1 MSWIRFFRRRRWDEE
16 RARELEAYLDIETD
30 ENIARGMSAEDARYA
45 AHCKLGNLTLIREE
59 IYRMN
64 SFNWLETLWQDLRYG
79 LRMLARTPAFT
90 SIAILTLALGIGANT
105 AIFSAINALLLNP
118 YPFPEPDR
126 LMFVEAR
133 HISSKNHNAGYHDF
147 CDWRAQNVVFE
158 DMAIAPET
166 TSFTLIGQGES
177 QRITGG
183 LTTFSLLRVLGI
195 QPLMGRFFTADE
207 DKPHPP
213 LVAVITYEAWQR
225 RFGGSP
231 KVLGQTMTLD
241 GGPYAGPFTIVGVL
255 PARFAFP
262 GVKTCEF
269 FASVQE
275 SPQNGRNQH
284 QYGVVARLKPGI
296 TVARAQAD
304 MTTITQRLAQE
315 YPETNTG
322 WGAVVMPVRQALAK
336 QVKKPVLIL
345 ASAVA
350 FVLLLACL
358 NIAALLLA
366 RASGRAR
373 EVAVRASLGATRGRI
388 VRQMLTES
396 VLLALAGGGLGL
408 AVAVWLMDVL
418 RSAAPENF
426 SLDVAM
432 RLNPAALVFALVV
445 SMSTGVLFGL
455 APAWFG
461 SQTDLNTAL
470 KGDATFGAGRHYPLT
485 PSSSRRGTEVSSPA
499 LLRSGLGGGPFL
511 SALVAA
517 EMALSLVLLIGG
529 GLLLK
534 SFLVAL
540 RVETGLRIEHVLTFA
555 LDLPYSRYSKW
566 QSAATF
572 YQDLLGLLRA
582 APGAD
587 AAAAVDTLPM
597 NELGYGGRFEI
608 EGRPQAEDRSTTV
621 VSYNGSTPGYF
632 RAMGIPLVRGRDF
645 DDRDS
650 RASLPV
656 AIINDTLARQFF
668 PDQDPIGH
676 RFKDEYGGQWRTI
689 VGVVGSYKNRQPM
702 NPPLPMVFRS
712 LAQTSFAGEEW
723 VVVRTTGDPGKL
735 AASAR
740 AAVRSLDRDLP
751 IIKLRTMRQV
761 VSDSLSEPRLVTW
774 FVACFA
780 LFALVLGVIGI
791 YGITSYS
798 VEQRMH
804 EMGIRVALGASQSD
818 VLGLVLRKGALLA
831 GFGAAIG
838 IPVALALSRVMGS
851 FLYGISPRDSVV
863 FGGVPVLLLLV
874 SLAATYLPARRAAK
888 VDPMVAL
895 RYE

>member
-1 MSWIRFFRRRRWDEE
+1 MSWMRFFRRRRWDEE
-16 RARELEAYLDIETD
+16 RARELEAYLEAETE
-30 ENIARGMSAEDARYA
+30 ENMARGMSPEEARYA
-45 AHCKLGNLTLIREE
+45 AHRKLGNTTLIREE

-126 LMFVEAR
+126 IMFVEAR
-133 HISSKNHNAGYHDF
+133 HISGKNHNTGYHDF
-147 CDWRAQNVVFE
+147 CDWRAQNVAFE

-166 TSFTLIGQGES
+166 LSFTLTGQGEP

-183 LTTFSLLRVLGI
+183 LTTFSFLSVLGI
-195 QPLMGRFFTADE
+195 QPLLGRFFTADE
-207 DKPHPP
+207 DKPLAPV
-213 LVAVITYEAWQR
+213 VAVITYEAWQR
-225 RFGGSP
+225 RFAGSP

-241 GGPYAGPFTIVGVL
+241 GGPYSGPATIIGVL
-255 PARFAFP
+255 PAGFAFP

-269 FASVQE
+269 FASVQD
-275 SPQNGRNQH
+275 SPLNGRNQH
-284 QYGVVARLKPGI
+284 QYGVVARLKPGV
-296 TVARAQAD
+296 TVERAQAD
-304 MTTITQRLAQE
+304 MNTITQRLAQE

-322 WGAVVMPVRQALAK
+322 WGAVVTPVRQVLAG

-345 ASAVA
+345 AGSVA

-358 NIAALLLA
+358 NVAALLLA

-373 EVAVRASLGATRGRI
+373 EVAVRASLGATRWRI

-408 AVAVWLMDVL
+408 AIAVWLMDVL
-418 RSAAPENF
+418 RRAAPEEF
-426 SLDVAM
+426 SLDVTM
-432 RLNPAALVFALVV
+432 RLNPSMLAFALVA
-445 SMSTGVLFGL
+445 SLLTGVLFGL

-461 SQTDLNTAL
+461 SRTDLNTAL
-470 KGDATFGAGRHYPLT
+470 KGAPLVGATLVVGHGRPQG
-485 PSSSRRGTEVSSPA
+485 PP
-499 LLRSGLGGGPFL
+499 LLRREGSGQFL

-534 SFLVAL
+534 SFLLAL
-540 RVETGLRIEHVLTFA
+540 HVETGLRVEHVLTFE
-555 LDLPYSRYSKW
+555 LYLPYSRYSKW
-566 QSAATF
+566 QSAASF
-572 YQDLLGLLRA
+572 YQELLDRLHA
-582 APGAD
+582 FPGAE

-597 NELGYGGRFEI
+597 NELGYGARFEI
-608 EGRPQAEDRSTTV
+608 EGRPQASDRSTTL

-632 RAMGIPLVRGRDF
+632 RAMGIPLLHGRDF
-645 DDRDS
+645 EDS
-650 RASLPV
+650 DTRASLPV

-668 PDQDPIGH
+668 PDEDPIGH
-676 RFKDEYGGQWRTI
+676 VFRDEYGGKRRTI
-689 VGVVGSYKNRQPM
+689 VGVVGSYKNGQPM
-702 NPPLPMVFRS
+702 NPPLPMVFRP
-712 LAQTSFAGEEW
+712 LAQTSFAGEEG
-723 VVVRTTGDPGKL
+723 VVVRTSGDPAKL
-735 AASAR
+735 VATVR

-761 VSDSLSEPRLVTW
+761 VADSLSEPRLVTW
-774 FVACFA
+774 FVAGFA
-780 LFALVLGVIGI
+780 LFALVLAVIGI
-791 YGITSYS
+791 YGITAYS
-798 VEQRMH
+798 VQQRMH
-804 EMGIRVALGASQSD
+804 ELGIRVALGASQGD

-831 GFGAAIG
+831 ACGAAIG

-851 FLYGISPRDSVV
+851 FLYGISPRDFVV